1 MAFSNLKIGVKLAV
15 AFVAILILTVIT
27 GVYAVTQL
35 DRVNASTKDIATNWL
50 PSTRTLGEI
59 DAGLNEYRRAEI
71 QHVLAVDP
79 AGVDENDKRLQAAR
93 KRIDDALAK
102 YEPSITSADERAQF
116 EDLKKMT
123 SAHYASNAK
132 LLPISRGGEAQH
144 DEAKAFLNGESRTTF
159 RVMAG
164 AIAKL
169 VKLNGDGAD
178 TAYQS
183 SQQVFAAAFR
193 WVLGLLVVA
202 IAIASFL
209 AVWITRLITGPIG
222 QAGAAASQI
231 AGGEL
236 SQQLQ
241 VTGAD
246 ETAQLLR
253 SLETMRSSLS
263 SVVLRVR
270 NGSDAVS
277 IASSEIAQGNH
288 DLSARTESQAS
299 ALEQTAAS
307 MEQLSATVRQNAD
320 SARKANQL
328 ALQASTVAAEGGA
341 VVGQVVETM
350 KGINE
355 ASQKISDII
364 GVIDGIAFQTNILAL
379 NAAVEAAR
387 AGEQGR
393 GFAVVAGEVR
403 SLAGRAANAAKEI
416 KLLIATSVERA
427 ERGTALV
434 NKAGATMTEVVGAI
448 RRVTVIVGEIS
459 TASSEQ
465 SAGVTQVGE
474 AVTQIDLVTQQNAAL
489 VEEMA
494 ASASSLKAQALDLVQ
509 AVSVFKLSA
518 GPGRAGPGSGLLLGR
533 AA

>member
-15 AFVAILILTVIT
+15 AFIAILLLTVIT

-35 DRVNASTKDIATNWL
+35 DKVNTSTKDIATNWL
-50 PSTRTLGEI
+50 PSTRILGEV
-59 DAGLNEYRRAEI
+59 DAALNEYRRAEI

-79 AGVDENDKRLQAAR
+79 AGVAENDKRLQTAR
-93 KRIDDALAK
+93 KRIDDALAA
-102 YEPSITSADERAQF
+102 YEPTISSAEERALF
-116 EDLKKMT
+116 DALKSMA

-132 LLPISRGGEAQH
+132 LLPLSQGGEAQH
-144 DEAKAFLNGESRTTF
+144 EPAKAFLNGESRTTF

-169 VKLNGDGAD
+169 VALNGEGAD
-178 TAYQS
+178 QAYQS
-183 SQQVFAAAFR
+183 SQQVFAASLR
-193 WVLGLLVVA
+193 WVIGLLVVA

-236 SQQLQ
+236 SQRLH

-246 ETAQLLR
+246 ETAQLLHT
-253 SLETMRSSLS
+253 LEAMRSSLS
-263 SVVLRVR
+263 SVVSRVR
-270 NGSDAVS
+270 HGSDAVS
-277 IASSEIAQGNH
+277 MASSEIAQGNH

-320 SARKANQL
+320 SAREANQL
-328 ALQASTVAAEGGA
+328 ALQASTVAVAGGE

-350 KGINE
+350 KGIHE
-355 ASQKISDII
+355 ASRKISDII

-403 SLAGRAANAAKEI
+403 NLAGRAASAAKEI
-416 KLLIATSVERA
+416 KQLIATSVERT

-434 NKAGATMTEVVGAI
+434 NQAGTTMTEVVGAI
-448 RRVTVIVGEIS
+448 RRVTAIVGEIS
-459 TASSEQ
+459 AASSEQ
-465 SAGVTQVGE
+465 SAGVSQVGE

-494 ASASSLKAQALDLVQ
+494 ASASSLKAQALELVQ
-509 AVSVFKLSA
+509 AVAVFKLS
-518 GPGRAGPGSGLLLGR
+518 PGTGGGLLLGR